1 MFTATTITCL
11 RQRGSA
17 PHPGATAPTVR
28 ASPGSSCWRCSRRA
42 ARAAPSL
49 HLRACCA
56 TRAGAPRPPRDRC
69 GPSRAP
75 RARPSPAQPHC
86 PALRPSQ
93 PSRQPACLSTR
104 PRRALALARVGVLEW
119 AMGTARRPSLLLEG
133 VLAAACHWACPRDRF
148 DYEQDHGRDPCQ
160 LEVESQQGSCPQH
173 TSGGARREVWHRDCW
188 ASARRGMGAGSCVCS
203 RDGPRTSNQEELEV
217 PSSSAAWPAQ
227 PRQALDL
234 RKSAPARKGGQAI
247 VGQ

>member
-104 PRRALALARVGVLEW
+104 PRRALALARVGVLVGDVGRH
-119 AMGTARRPSLLLEG
+119 ADRR
-133 VLAAACHWACPRDRF
+133 
-148 DYEQDHGRDPCQ
+148 
-160 LEVESQQGSCPQH
+160 
-173 TSGGARREVWHRDCW
+173 
-188 ASARRGMGAGSCVCS
+188 
-203 RDGPRTSNQEELEV
+203 
-217 PSSSAAWPAQ
+217 SSSKESSPRLLVERLPEFTYSTNGTVAATLASSST
-227 PRQALDL
+227 
-234 RKSAPARKGGQAI
+234 KVGKAPARNAHREPKHMRCGIEIAGRVRSAEWAQAAVCVRGMIRAPQTKKISRCRPPPLLGQRCLAMPLI
-247 VGQ
+247 FARHRLHTR